1 MKQRLILG
9 GPGCGKT
16 TRLMEIVEDEINRG
30 VDPQEI
36 AFVSFTNAA
45 ANQAKERAAERFDVD
60 VKEGFP
66 WFRTIHSMCYRAMEY
81 QHDMTMTS
89 PEWKMFSELVGEK
102 ISYRRDPD
110 ALFGGNTS
118 DGDRLRSLN
127 DFSAARL
134 IPLVDAWHETGA
146 IFSWPRIRRFVETLR
161 RYKEDEDKID
171 FSDMIAEFNK
181 QDIQVPVRVAIIDEA
196 QDLTTAQWIATYK
209 AFEKVESIY
218 VAGDDDQMI
227 YHWAGADL
235 IGFHGVTG
243 QREILQRSHRLPQ
256 TIFNFS
262 QRITAQI
269 KRRFHK
275 SFEPADR
282 KGRVEVLSYPDQ
294 IDLRSQTWFLL
305 ARNAYLLQG
314 LVDIAREQGVTFLVR
329 GQPSVKPGHIRA
341 IRAWTTLRNGKT
353 VHGQD
358 AMLLVDD
365 DLDKGRL
372 YTAKQ
377 LGLNDMPEWF
387 DGLRRIPVETREYYQ
402 RCLRNGD
409 QLDKPPRIRIDTI
422 HGVKG
427 AEADNV
433 LVLSDYSSRTEKG
446 FYLEPD
452 NEHRVFY
459 VAATR
464 ARQTLWIVQPQTAR
478 SYPWNVDTG

>member
-1 MKQRLILG
+1 MQQTKLILG

-16 TRLMEIVEDEINRG
+16 RRLMEIVEDEMNRG

-45 ANQAKERAAERFDVD
+45 TNQAKERAAKRFDVD
-60 VKEGFP
+60 VQEGFP
-66 WFRTIHSMCYRAMEY
+66 WFRTIHSMCFRAMEFRY
-81 QHDMTMTS
+81 DKTMTG
-89 PEWKMFSELVGEK
+89 PEWKTFSELVGEK
-102 ISYRRDPD
+102 LSYRRDLD
-110 ALFGGNTS
+110 ALFGGNVS

-127 DFSAARL
+127 DYSAARL
-134 IPLVDAWHETGA
+134 MPLVDAWHETGA
-146 IFSWPRIRRFVETLR
+146 LFPWPRIQRFVETLR
-161 RYKEDEDKID
+161 LYKIDEDKID
-171 FSDMIAEFNK
+171 YSDMIAEFNK

-209 AFEKVESIY
+209 AFENAERVY

-235 IGFHGVTG
+235 AGFHEVVGE
-243 QREILQRSHRLPQ
+243 REILKHSHRLPRA
-256 TIFNFS
+256 IFDFS
-262 QRITAQI
+262 RRITAQI
-269 KRRFHK
+269 RRRFKK

-282 KGRVEVLSYPDQ
+282 EGRVEVLAYPDR

-305 ARNAYLLQG
+305 ARNAYLLKG
-314 LVDIAREQGVTFLVR
+314 LVDIAREQGVTFLIR
-329 GQPSVKPGHIRA
+329 GQSSVSRKDIRA
-341 IRAWTTLRNGKT
+341 IRTWTTLRSGKT

-358 AMLLVDD
+358 AMLVVRND
-365 DLDKGRL
+365 DLEKGRL
-372 YTAKQ
+372 YTAEQ
-377 LGLNDMPEWF
+377 LGLGDMPEWF
-387 DGLRRIPVETREYYQ
+387 DGLREISVETREYYQ

-409 QLDKPPRIRIDTI
+409 QLDAPPRVRIDTI

-433 LVLSDYSSRTEKG
+433 LVLSDYSRRTEQG

-464 ARQTLWIVQPQTAR
+464 AKHTLWVVQPQTAR
-478 SYPWNVDTG
+478 SYQWNI